1 NFEKNQLTTEEILQG
16 LPDFA
21 KSQSSKNDSNGEEEL
36 EETGTKR
43 KNSEEENGEF
53 KKLLKTNSPAFEKML
68 VRQQSYVGCNTW
80 ISRLVKD
87 LKSECLF
94 FIKMVGSLKLWIQL
108 NIPKI
113 EDGNNF
119 GVTIQEEIVTELAS
133 KENHAFNIMEEMM
146 KYYSER
152 ARIVKRIL
160 KYPKFEDFKNALV
173 EHDDRAFI
181 MFRMDFLDMR
191 NYYITLLDVIKKNYE
206 KIKKPRGNGSSYHSM
221 F

>member
-1 NFEKNQLTTEEILQG
+1 MG
-16 LPDFA
+16 
-21 KSQSSKNDSNGEEEL
+21 
-36 EETGTKR
+36 
-43 KNSEEENGEF
+43 
-53 KKLLKTNSPAFEKML
+53 
-68 VRQQSYVGCNTW
+68 
-80 ISRLVKD
+80 
-87 LKSECLF
+87 
-94 FIKMVGSLKLWIQL
+94 MVGTLKLWIQL

-119 GVTIQEEIVTELAS
+119 GVTVQEEIVTELAS

-146 KYYSER
+146 KYYNER

-160 KYPKFEDFKNALV
+160 KYPHFEDFKNALV

-191 NYYITLLDVIKKNYE
+191 NYYLTLLDVIKKNYE
-206 KIKKPRGNGSSYHSM
+206 KIKKPRGNGSSYQSM